1 MVSEKMFGSMCF
13 ILYMIQLSVG
23 VGSYT
28 AVLNAKGKLQT
39 LFLCR
44 QITHI
49 GLVAGISL
57 VKVSV
62 AFFLL
67 RLATARSHTWFLWS
81 MIVFLITFTFVC
93 WGTLVSGFVEFLTQ
107 RTRSAARSHL

>member
-1 MVSEKMFGSMCF
+1 MFGSMCF

-28 AVLNAKGKLQT
+28 AVISAKGELLKT

-49 GLVAGISL
+49 CLVAGISL

-67 RLATARSHTWFLWS
+67 RLATSRSHTWFLWS
-81 MIVFLITFTFVC
+81 MIVFLVTFTLVC
-93 WGTLVSGFVEFLTQ
+93 WGTLVSVIAKFLIS
-107 RTRSAARSHL
+107 RICPAA

>member
-1 MVSEKMFGSMCF
+1 MCF

-28 AVLNAKGKLQT
+28 AVISAKGELLKT

-49 GLVAGISL
+49 CLVAGISL

-62 AFFLL
+62 AFFL
-67 RLATARSHTWFLWS
+67 
-81 MIVFLITFTFVC
+81 FLITFTLVC
-93 WGTLVSGFVEFLTQ
+93 WGTLVSVIAKFLIS
-107 RTRSAARSHL
+107 RICPAA

>member
-1 MVSEKMFGSMCF
+1 MCF

-28 AVLNAKGKLQT
+28 AVLNAKEESLQT
-39 LFLCR
+39 LLLCR

-93 WGTLVSGFVEFLTQ
+93 WGTLVSGLVKFSIQ
-107 RTRSAARSHL
+107 RTCSAARTRL

>member
-1 MVSEKMFGSMCF
+1 MCF

-28 AVLNAKGKLQT
+28 AVLDAKGEALKT

-67 RLATARSHTWFLWS
+67 RLATSRSHTWFLWS

-93 WGTLVSGFVEFLTQ
+93 WGTLVSGFVRFLIS
-107 RTRSAARSHL
+107 RTCSAGRTHL